1 MFRVIITLLAAVL
14 VLGQSVP
21 EAAAPEKAAVLEAIS
36 KAFEG
41 HFEEVP
47 VAEAN
52 EAKTLEVEAE
62 PLEVEAEP
70 LEVENQNVEAI
81 INANTTVDG
90 LLSTFVNT
98 KITSD
103 HMPITQN
110 IAISSLK
117 LDDCFLDK
125 LMTSGGIHRNGD
137 ATLNN
142 VTNILST
149 KLNVNKVE
157 MECHWEML
165 IYDGFI
171 TVETDGIDFELEADM
186 TTIKLTDFK
195 VTKINDVAVT
205 FSGMVTLD
213 ETIRKAI
220 EAGINA
226 NKGAI
231 EKALADLVMKLLG

>member
-47 VAEAN
+47 VAEA
-52 EAKTLEVEAE
+52 KTLEVEAE

-81 INANTTVDG
+81 INADTIVDP
-90 LLSTFVNT
+90 LLTLVNT

-142 VTNILST
+142 VTNILLT
-149 KLNVNKVE
+149 KLNVNQVE

-171 TVETDGIDFELEADM
+171 TVETDRIDFELEANM
-186 TTIKLTDFK
+186 TTTKLTDFK
-195 VTKINDVAVT
+195 VPNINDVAVT

-213 ETIRKAI
+213 ETIRGAI
-220 EAGINA
+220 QAGING

-231 EKALADLVMKLLG
+231 EKALADLVMKMLG

>member
-47 VAEAN
+47 VAEAK

-81 INANTTVDG
+81 INADKIVDNF
-90 LLSTFVNT
+90 LKLANT

-103 HMPITQN
+103 HMPIKKN

-125 LMTSGGIHRNGD
+125 LMTSGGIHRNGN
-137 ATLNN
+137 ATKNT

-149 KLNVNKVE
+149 KLNVNQVE

-171 TVETDGIDFELEADM
+171 TIETDGIDFELEANM
-186 TTIKLTDFK
+186 TTPKLTDFK
-195 VTKINDVAVT
+195 VPNINDVAVT

-220 EAGINA
+220 ETGING
-226 NKGAI
+226 NKQAI
-231 EKALADLVMKLLG
+231 EKALADLVMKMLG

>member
-81 INANTTVDG
+81 INENTTVDK
-90 LLSTFVNT
+90 LLTAVNM

-103 HMPITQN
+103 HMPIGQN

-171 TVETDGIDFELEADM
+171 TVETDRIDFELEADM

-220 EAGINA
+220 EAGING
-226 NKGAI
+226 NKVAI